1 MEDEAWELLKSN
13 LRDLEEPKN
22 VLLVGSFGAGKS
34 SFINTVITALTGMY
48 DYYAD
53 VGSGSRHSTTRI
65 KRYQSSTVFKITLF
79 FKYDN
84 CLTY

>member
-34 SFINTVITALTGMY
+34 SFINTVITALTGKY

-53 VGSGSRHSTTRI
+53 VGSGSRHNTTRI
-65 KRYQSSTVFKITLF
+65 KRYQSSTVFKIILF
-79 FKYDN
+79 FKYYN